1 MCDIKKEM
9 RERARLAK
17 GLVNA
22 LKYDTDYIFTDV
34 KNFDFICLDESI
46 REAKDT
52 IKNLV
57 ANSAEIEYLVDLA
70 KKEISRK

>member
-22 LKYDTDYIFTDV
+22 LKYDAEYIFTDV
-34 KNFDFICLDESI
+34 KNFDFVCLDESL
-46 REAKDT
+46 RETKDT

-57 ANSAEIEYLVDLA
+57 ANIAEIEYLVNLA
-70 KKEISRK
+70 RKEVSRK